1 MNYLYP
7 IGQDQATQCNELGQK
22 TMDASQVT
30 ILHAPLMHDF
40 GGVSEKDGYFG

>member
-7 IGQDQATQCNELGQK
+7 IGQDQATQSTELGQK
-22 TMDASQVT
+22 TMDASQAT
-30 ILHAPLMHDF
+30 ILFAPLMHDF